1 MWPELAGLILSAAE
15 MAGLVLAGFL
25 FFRSRDNSLAE
36 AAAYALFL
44 PLMALSF
51 SYRIALVT
59 GWLWM
64 APVMEAGMIAL
75 AGYGIYRFRSQLRA
89 LLKEIISF
97 TKSHPLATAVLAVGW
112 LLLANK
118 ALIADATSTCRFNPL
133 FLAGPGNPD
142 LLCYFWNRFSDN
154 HGYGF
159 FGFMAYLTIGFAT
172 YALARRYAWPPTAI
186 TVTLIVVSMPRL
198 VYLVTADGTEIL
210 SAAAAIFSVLA
221 IYRTIEQPNTRDL
234 SLVLWGILFGISG
247 QILSVVFPIILV
259 PLGLLLMYR
268 RHGFQSWWAIVKR
281 QRFKVGLALVPALI
295 FSQLPWL
302 VNKITG
308 GTTGTIL
315 SHFETPP
322 LNPDGI
328 KGTLANMGR
337 YFLESIHLTQPIERI
352 SQWVFGLNPV
362 AWLQGVHDGPMVALF
377 ADQGA
382 VKPFKIVWA
391 AGTDLSWFGPFAFF
405 LILPAI
411 LYAAFKAPR
420 RLKAVAVALLGYCYL
435 MILIPAWI
443 PGNARLF
450 TIFFATGG
458 YFVAFLLPPWRLSRR
473 QRSLLQMLNSVLF
486 FYALLA

>member
-1 MWPELAGLILSAAE
+1 MWPELAALILSVAE

-25 FFRSRDNSLAE
+25 FFRSWETSLAE

-44 PLMALSF
+44 PPMALSF
-51 SYRIALVT
+51 SFRLTFIT

-64 APVMEAGMIAL
+64 APAMEAGMIAL
-75 AGYGIYRFRSQLRA
+75 AGYGIFRFRNQLRA
-89 LLKEIISF
+89 ISREVFNF
-97 TKSHPLATAVLAVGW
+97 TKTHPLATAVLAIGW
-112 LLLANK
+112 LLLASK
-118 ALIADATSTCRFNPL
+118 VLIANAAFQCHHEPL
-133 FLAGPGNPD
+133 SLAGPGNPD
-142 LLCYFWNRFSDN
+142 LLCYFWNRFQDK
-154 HGYGF
+154 HGYGL

-186 TVTLIVVSMPRL
+186 TVTLIVASMPRL
-198 VYLVTADGTEIL
+198 VYLVTATGTEIL
-210 SAAAAIFSVLA
+210 SAAAAVFSVLA
-221 IYRTIEQPNTRDL
+221 IYRTIEQPNSRDL
-234 SLVLWGILFGISG
+234 SLLLWGILFGISG
-247 QILSVVFPIILV
+247 QILSIVFPIILV

-295 FSQLPWL
+295 FSQLSWL
-302 VNKITG
+302 VKKFVG
-308 GTTGTIL
+308 GTTSAIL
-315 SHFETPP
+315 PHFETPP

-328 KGTLANMGR
+328 KGALANLGR
-337 YFLESIHLTQPIERI
+337 YLLESVHLTQPVERA
-352 SQWVFGLNPV
+352 SQWVFSLSPMTG
-362 AWLQGVHDGPMVALF
+362 LQGVHDGPMAALF
-377 ADQGA
+377 GNQGA
-382 VKPFKIVWA
+382 VEPFKIAWA
-391 AGTDLSWFGPFAFF
+391 AGTELCWFGPFAFF

-411 LYAAFKAPR
+411 LYAVFRAPR
-420 RLKAVAVALLGYCYL
+420 RLKAVAVTLLGYFYL
-435 MILIPAWI
+435 MTLIPAWI

>member
-1 MWPELAGLILSAAE
+1 MWPELAVLILSTAE

-25 FFRSRDNSLAE
+25 FFQSRGNSLAE

-59 GWLWM
+59 GWLWL
-64 APVMEAGMIAL
+64 APTMEAGMIAL
-75 AGYGIYRFRSQLRA
+75 AGYGIFRFRSQLRA
-89 LLKEIISF
+89 LSREIINF
-97 TKSHPLATAVLAVGW
+97 AKIHPLATAVLMVGW

-118 ALIADATSTCRFNPL
+118 ALIADAAFQCRHEPL
-133 FLAGPGNPD
+133 SLVGPGNPD
-142 LLCYFWNRFSDN
+142 LLCYFWNRFSEN
-154 HGYGF
+154 HGYGL

-186 TVTLIVVSMPRL
+186 TVTLIVASMPRL
-198 VYLVTADGTEIL
+198 VYLVTATGTEIL
-210 SAAAAIFSVLA
+210 SAAAAVFSVLA
-221 IYRTIEQPNTRDL
+221 VYRTIEQPNTRDL
-234 SLVLWGILFGISG
+234 SLLLWGILFGISD
-247 QILSVVFPIILV
+247 QTLSIVFPIIMV

-281 QRFKVGLALVPALI
+281 LRFKMVFVLVPALI

-302 VNKITG
+302 VKRFVG
-308 GTTGTIL
+308 GTTGVIL
-315 SHFETPP
+315 PHFETPP

-328 KGTLANMGR
+328 KGTLANLDR
-337 YFLESIHLTQPIERI
+337 YLLESVHLTQPVERA
-352 SQWVFGLNPV
+352 SQWVFSLSPMTGL
-362 AWLQGVHDGPMVALF
+362 QRVHDGPMTALF
-377 ADQGA
+377 GNQGA
-382 VKPFKIVWA
+382 VEPFKIAWA
-391 AGTDLSWFGPFAFF
+391 AGTELSWFGPFAFF

-411 LYAAFKAPR
+411 LYAVFRAPR
-420 RLKAVAVALLGYCYL
+420 RLKAVAVSLLGYFYL
-435 MILIPAWI
+435 MTLIPAWM

-458 YFVAFLLPPWRLSRR
+458 FFVAFLLPPWRLSRR